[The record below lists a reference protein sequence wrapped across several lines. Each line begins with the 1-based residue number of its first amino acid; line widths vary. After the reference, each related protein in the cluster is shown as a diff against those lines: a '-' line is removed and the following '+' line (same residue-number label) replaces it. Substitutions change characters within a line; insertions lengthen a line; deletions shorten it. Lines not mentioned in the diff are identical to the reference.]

1 MVKEKMLFVLLLQ
14 GFSCCSVSRIVVDVS
29 LKNLINANV

>member
-14 GFSCCSVSRIVVDVS
+14 GCSVSRIIVDVS
-29 LKNLINANV
+29 PKNLINANG